1 MANSMFTVM
10 ILLDLAGFFSCL
22 WLQMQCRTVE
32 RSWWL
37 RTGIGFFGLGVL
49 FQAYRNLQ
57 FLVTGVSPTD
67 AQLPLWALKDIGGT
81 MVALW
86 AVYMLTRQTERLGKI
101 IRALVGGVR
110 RSHATQPEPQPAE
123 PKPAPRRRSAEPQTK
138 PKPAPRRAAP
148 AIKPAQRKAKA

>member
-37 RTGIGFFGLGVL
+37 RTGIGLFGLGVL
-49 FQAYRNLQ
+49 FQAFRNLQ

-110 RSHATQPEPQPAE
+110 RSHATQPEP
-123 PKPAPRRRSAEPQTK
+123 KPTPRRRPAETQVK
-138 PKPAPRRAAP
+138 PKPALRRAAP
-148 AIKPAQRKAKA
+148 AIKPTQRKAKA

>member
-1 MANSMFTVM
+1 MFTVM

-37 RTGIGFFGLGVL
+37 RTGIGLFGLGVL
-49 FQAYRNLQ
+49 FQAFRNLQ

-110 RSHATQPEPQPAE
+110 RSHATQPEP
-123 PKPAPRRRSAEPQTK
+123 KPTPRRRPAETQVK
-138 PKPAPRRAAP
+138 PKPALRRAAP
-148 AIKPAQRKAKA
+148 AIKPTQRKAKA

>member
-1 MANSMFTVM
+1 MDNFFF
-10 ILLDLAGFFSCL
+10 ILIIIVDLIGFFSCL

-37 RTGIGFFGLGVL
+37 RTGIGLFGLGVL

-67 AQLPLWALKDIGGT
+67 ADLPLWSLKDIGGA
-81 MVALW
+81 MVASW
-86 AVYMLTRQTERLGKI
+86 AVWMLIRHADRLRKI
-101 IRALVGGVR
+101 IRSLVGGVR
-110 RSHATQPEPQPAE
+110 RNHAAQPAPQPTE
-123 PKPAPRRRSAEPQTK
+123 PKPAPRRRTVEPQVK

-148 AIKPAQRKAKA
+148 AIKPTQRKAKA